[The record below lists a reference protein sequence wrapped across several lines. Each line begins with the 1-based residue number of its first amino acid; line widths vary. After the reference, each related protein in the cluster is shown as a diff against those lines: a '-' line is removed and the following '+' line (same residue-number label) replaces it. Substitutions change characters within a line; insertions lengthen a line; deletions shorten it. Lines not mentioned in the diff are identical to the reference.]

1 MFVAQLYILLKMLVF
16 LIKET
21 LLYCL
26 WVGMAR
32 VYQGMCM
39 DTCVSGHVHGGSEDS
54 MQDLAFLF
62 HHGSKTRVVRVG
74 CKRVYLLSGL
84 VSLICVLSL
93 EK

>member
-16 LIKET
+16 LIKKT
-21 LLYCL
+21 SLYCL
-26 WVGMAR
+26 WVGYGTCLSWPR

-39 DTCVSGHVHGGSEDS
+39 GSEDS
-54 MQDLAFLF
+54 MQELAFLF
-62 HHGSKTRVVRVG
+62 HHMGGGKTRVVRVG

-84 VSLICVLSL
+84 VSLICILSL